1 MPSLLVPRPEGNW
14 GAAYDV
20 LVTPKIN
27 IIMNKIYVQ
36 SYNGGDGPIIYRLRI
51 SDESTGQVIYD
62 ISSTEE
68 KAIADNNSKT
78 VSSNIWKDFQDV
90 KMFSG
95 KTYRLSLT
103 TITQDTSNTDYGTHG
118 STERFNGLSNEHL
131 TIAAASRK
139 YGKSAGQFPEWKFD
153 YTLGTVKGTDIRFG
167 LSYPTYS
174 GDADNQLR
182 EDGWKKSTNFNQ
194 CLAVTGK
201 PKYTGLNEQ
210 VLGGWDS
217 AQSCITFYGDTS
229 SPTVVNGMKNSTG
242 SYIEKV
248 WNHPSGRYMF
258 IFGGRPSSSYVGIEA
273 FLSVNNVVKSYSPPG
288 GGMKAVIIE
297 IKAGDIIRIG
307 EPEYNIAS
315 IAGYYSLEINQI
327 PSNPLSFK
335 KHPSGNSVNL
345 SGETVE
351 IQWDEST
358 DQDGDSITYILEL
371 YNGSSWNVVAS
382 NIETTSY
389 SVILPKLNTDKAQFR
404 VRAVDDKGGQSD
416 YTWGNVF
423 TVATCLTLIKDG
435 EIVKTYKGG
444 AWKVI

>member
-20 LVTPKIN
+20 MVTPKIN
-27 IIMNKIYVQ
+27 IIMNKVYVQ
-36 SYNGGDGPIIYRLRI
+36 TYNGGDGPIIYRLRI

-68 KAIADNNSKT
+68 KAIADNASKT

-103 TITQDTSNTDYGTHG
+103 TITQDTYNTDYGTHG
-118 STERFNGLSNEHL
+118 SSERFNGLSNEHL

-167 LSYPTYS
+167 LSYPTYG

-194 CLAVTGK
+194 CLAVAGK
-201 PKYTGLNEQ
+201 PKHTGLSDK
-210 VLGGWDS
+210 VLGEWDS
-217 AQSCITFYGDTS
+217 AQSCITFYGDKS
-229 SPTVVNGMKNSTG
+229 TVINGMIDSDG
-242 SYIEKV
+242 SYIEKI

-258 IFGGRPSSSYVGIEA
+258 IFGGRPDERFTGKEA
-273 FLSVNNVVKSYSPPG
+273 FLSVNDVIKSYAPSG
-288 GGMKAVIIE
+288 GGMRVVAVE
-297 IKAGDIIRIG
+297 INTGDIVRVG
-307 EPEYNIAS
+307 EPKHNIAS
-315 IAGYYSLEINQI
+315 IAGYYGIDSNKN
-327 PSNPLSFK
+327 PSQPLSFK
-335 KHPSGNSVNL
+335 AQPSCNSVNL
-345 SGETVE
+345 SDETVE

-358 DQDGDSITYILEL
+358 DPEGDTVSYEIEMF
-371 YNGSSWNVVAS
+371 NGSTWSPVALNV
-382 NIETTSY
+382 TTTYY
-389 SVILPKLNTDKAQFR
+389 SATLPKLDTDKAQFR
-404 VRAVDDKGGQSD
+404 VRAVDSKGGKSD
-416 YTWGNVF
+416 YTLGNVF
-423 TVATCLTLIKDG
+423 TIATRLLLVQDNNIVKSFKDG
-435 EIVKTYKGG
+435 VWKT
-444 AWKVI
+444 IQ

>member
-27 IIMNKIYVQ
+27 IIMNKVYVQ
-36 SYNGGDGPIIYRLRI
+36 TYNGGDGPIIYRLRI

-62 ISSTEE
+62 ISSMED
-68 KAIADNNSKT
+68 KAITDNNRKT

-90 KMFSG
+90 KMYSG

-118 STERFNGLSNEHL
+118 SMERFNGLSNEHL
-131 TIAAASRK
+131 IIAAASRK

-174 GDADNQLR
+174 GNADTQLSA
-182 EDGWKKSTNFNQ
+182 DGWKKSTTFNQ
-194 CLAVTGK
+194 CLVMNGK
-201 PKYTGLNEQ
+201 SKYTGLNEQ
-210 VLGGWDS
+210 VLGEWDS

-258 IFGGRPSSSYVGIEA
+258 IFGGRPSSAYLGIEA
-273 FLSVNNVVKSYSPPG
+273 FLSVNNVIKSYSPSG

-297 IKAGDIIRIG
+297 IKTGDIIRIG

-315 IAGYYSLEINQI
+315 IAGYYSLEINEI

-335 KHPSGNSVNL
+335 KHPSTNSVNF

-358 DQDGDSITYILEL
+358 DPDGDTISYEIEL
-371 YNGSSWNVVAS
+371 YNGSIWSPVAS
-382 NIETTSY
+382 NVTANSY
-389 SVILPKLNTDKAQFR
+389 SAILPKLDTDKAQFR
-404 VRAVDDKGGQSD
+404 VRAGDDKGGKSD
-416 YTWGNVF
+416 YTVSNTF
-423 TVATCLTLIKDG
+423 TISTRLLLVQDGSIVKSFKDG
-435 EIVKTYKGG
+435 I
-444 AWKVI
+444 WKII